1 MMSAD
6 TIRELTD
13 EEIREEI
20 RQAEEELFRLRFRKA
35 YQELESSAV
44 LRERRRDLARLNTIQ
59 RERELA
65 ASESSSAALESSN
78 E

>member
-1 MMSAD
+1 MMNAD

-65 ASESSSAALESSN
+65 ASESSFAALESPN

>member
-1 MMSAD
+1 MSAD

-65 ASESSSAALESSN
+65 ASESSFAALESSN

>member
-1 MMSAD
+1 MSAD

-13 EEIREEI
+13 EEIREEV

-35 YQELESSAV
+35 YQDLESSAV
-44 LRERRRDLARLNTIQ
+44 LPERRRDLARLKTIQ

-65 ASESSSAALESSN
+65 ASESSLAASESSN

>member
-1 MMSAD
+1 MMNAD

-13 EEIREEI
+13 EEIREEV
-20 RQAEEELFRLRFRKA
+20 RQAEDELFRLRFRKA
-35 YQELESSAV
+35 YQDLESSAV
-44 LRERRRDLARLNTIQ
+44 LPERRRDLARLKTIQ

-65 ASESSSAALESSN
+65 ASESSFAASESSN